1 LTDKKG
7 KEKVI
12 HVNKLIVKANEVIV
26 IDERKRRDPWF
37 RRPLNESEADVI
49 AEAQEVQMEESTDHE
64 ENEEGQRRPFSWI

>member
-1 LTDKKG
+1 LANKKG

-12 HVNKLIVKANEVIV
+12 HVNKLIVKADEVIV

-37 RRPLNESEADVI
+37 RRPFNEEETFT
-49 AEAQEVQMEESTDHE
+49 EAQEVQLEENTDHG